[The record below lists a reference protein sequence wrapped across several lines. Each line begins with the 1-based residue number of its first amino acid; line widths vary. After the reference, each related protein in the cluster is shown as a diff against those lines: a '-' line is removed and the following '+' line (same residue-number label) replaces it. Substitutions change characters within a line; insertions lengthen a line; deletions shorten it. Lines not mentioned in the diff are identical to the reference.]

1 MSTDTARRENP
12 NEDDVEL
19 FERLAERYSDR
30 PEGRAFELA
39 VESLREERYS

>member
-1 MSTDTARRENP
+1 MSTDTRTTDEP
-12 NEDDVEL
+12 TEEDCEL

-39 VESLREERYS
+39 AEALKEEMYS